1 MENYRIRPI
10 LIVLLLMAGIL
21 MGLYIN
27 KGVGKSQVSLE
38 GGSKFDEVMW
48 YVGNDYVDKPDA
60 QKLQDEAIASMME
73 KLDPHSAYISLD
85 EFNEVNDPLLGSFD
99 GIGVQFRLE
108 KDTIAVVSVIKG
120 GPSEKVGILA
130 GDRIV
135 YVDDTLVASKKLTN
149 EDVMRKLKGS
159 KNTKVRVR
167 VLRHGVEGLLDFT
180 ITRAAIPTYSVDIAY
195 MLNES
200 VGYLKLSKFSATTA
214 DEFKKGIRDLKA
226 QGMQQL
232 VFDLRGNTGG
242 YLSAAVNIV
251 DEFLP
256 KGSLIVYTE
265 GRNRPRQYMKAQRRG
280 MLEDIPVAVLIDGE
294 SASASEIVAGAL
306 QDNDRGTIIGRRS
319 FGKGLVQEQIM
330 LSDNSAIRLTV
341 ARYYTPIGRCIQK
354 PFDGD
359 IEKYLLESLERY
371 ENGEL
376 FHPDSIHFADSLKFT
391 TPKGKTVYGGGGIM
405 PDIYVPLVDD
415 SMEYYFNR
423 IVNKGLVYQYAF
435 DYTDKHR
442 KQLQQYKT
450 VKAFDQSFAV
460 SDAMFEALVKM
471 AEEKGIKGTEEQL
484 QVARRKANTLL
495 KAYIARNLF
504 DDEGFYPI
512 YAPMDEDLQ
521 RAMDFFIF
529 APTNSDD
536 HADSALPS

>member
-1 MENYRIRPI
+1 MENRSRSFWTAII
-10 LIVLLLMAGIL
+10 LLSGFLL
-21 MGLYIN
+21 GLYIN
-27 KGVGKSQVSLE
+27 KGVRRQVNVE

-48 YVGNDYVDKPDA
+48 YVGNDYVDVPEED
-60 QKLQDEAIASMME
+60 KLQDDAIAAMME
-73 KLDPHSAYISLD
+73 KLDPHSAYISLK

-108 KDTIAVVSVIKG
+108 KDTIAIVSVIKG

-130 GDRIV
+130 GDRII
-135 YVDDTLVASKKLTN
+135 YVDDTLVAGKKLTN
-149 EDVMRKLKGS
+149 EDVMRKLKGP
-159 KNTKVRVR
+159 KGTKVDVR
-167 VLRHGVEGLLDFT
+167 VLRRDVEGLLDFN

-195 MLNES
+195 MLDDS
-200 VGYLKLSKFSATTA
+200 IGYLKLSKFSATTVK
-214 DEFKKGIRDLKA
+214 EFKQGIGDLRS
-226 QGMQQL
+226 QGMEKL
-232 VFDLRGNTGG
+232 IFDLRGNTGG
-242 YLSAAVNIV
+242 YLAAAVDIA

-265 GRNRPRQYMKAQRRG
+265 GRNRPRQYMKARRRG
-280 MLEDIPVAVLIDGE
+280 MLEDIPVVVLIDGE

-306 QDNDRGTIIGRRS
+306 QDNDRGAIIGRRS

-341 ARYYTPIGRCIQK
+341 ARYYTPTGRCIQK

-359 IEKYLLESLERY
+359 HEKYLLESFERY

-376 FHPDSIHFADSLKFT
+376 FSEDSIHFADSLKFT

-415 SMEYYFNR
+415 STEYYFNR
-423 IVNKGLVYQYAF
+423 IVNKGLLYQYAF

-442 KQLQQYKT
+442 QQLQRYKT
-450 VKAFDQSFAV
+450 VEAFDMGFAV
-460 SDAMFEALVKM
+460 TDAMFDALVKQ
-471 AEEKGIKGTEEQL
+471 AGEKGIKGTEEQR
-484 QVARRKANTLL
+484 QVARREADILL
-495 KAYIARNLF
+495 KAYIARDLF

-512 YAPMDEDLQ
+512 YAPMDEVLQ
-521 RAMDFFIF
+521 RAIKELGS
-529 APTNSDD
+529 N
-536 HADSALPS
+536 